1 MARVMHHQGTVSA
14 PTNASTRYEIE
25 LVSGLER
32 FVDDELARK
41 LGGRGY
47 RSLGSHREGRLS
59 IRYGGPVGPLLG
71 LRSVTAVHAV
81 EWFDAPRPRA
91 LLGHENFTRLASSIG
106 RVIEMHPAGSFRTIR
121 VRAAGSNS
129 SVLRRLRD
137 DIASAFGLEDREDT
151 GHLNVSIRRSGR
163 GAGWETLIRLTPMPL
178 SARAWRVCN
187 RPDALNATIAHAM
200 TALPGHGRG
209 ERFVNL
215 GCGSG
220 TLSIERAVMGG
231 AGHIVG
237 VDADVGALACA
248 RENIEAAGAL
258 GEVDLL
264 RGDMRQAPLRDG
276 SFDTAASDLPFGM
289 VGNTGEGLDVLYDA
303 ALREARRLV
312 RPGGAFVAYTA
323 RRRLFETALA
333 RHNGLWRRTAE
344 VPLRVSFLRGYI
356 APSIYLLRRR

>member
-14 PTNASTRYEIE
+14 LTNASTRYEIE

-59 IRYGGPVGPLLG
+59 IRYGGPVAPLLG
-71 LRSVTAVHAV
+71 LRSATAVHAV

-137 DIASAFGLEDREDT
+137 EIASAFGLEDREDT

-163 GAGWETLIRLTPMPL
+163 GAGWEALIRLTPMPL

-248 RENIEAAGAL
+248 RENTEAAGVL
-258 GEVDLL
+258 GEVEIL
-264 RGDMRQAPLRDG
+264 RGDMRQAPLRDA

-289 VGNTGEGLDVLYDA
+289 IGNTGDGLDVLYDA
-303 ALREARRLV
+303 ALREAGRLV

-323 RRRLFETALA
+323 RRRLFEAALA

-344 VPLRVSFLRGYI
+344 VPLRVSFHRGYI